1 MLLMRNLSFRYK
13 IPLRAAVLVVLTAL
27 SVTGAIL
34 VSEYDNVRKTVFAS
48 GETLAGVLTETLRE
62 PLRHD
67 DVWRSYEII
76 RAPLALP
83 EAGASLAVIVD
94 PLQRVF
100 VSSRPEEVRMQTP
113 ISVHGQELERVA
125 DVMVQAE
132 REWTSGT
139 EKSQALKIVE
149 ADHYYVIAPVLADG
163 LLLGSLI
170 LRYPKDMHWP
180 RFIAIGERAGWITLG
195 VLLLLLPLSWFWGQ
209 RMAQPMVDL
218 AHCIRKAGRRIPEE
232 SECRLYE
239 SQDELGQLSH
249 RLREMFVSLREK
261 EALERQMMSS
271 ERLAAIGRLAA
282 GIAHEVNNPLG
293 GMLNAISTHRKH
305 GTMNERTARTL
316 DMLERGLEQIR
327 DTVSALL
334 VEARPGSGYL
344 SVEDVN
350 DVRMLVLP
358 GVQQKAAHLGW
369 DVEMADSV
377 ALPATLVR
385 QVLIN
390 LLLNATHAAG
400 QGGRVEMQLRELA
413 GRLEIRIGNDGD
425 HIPPEKLEQLFE
437 PFQDM
442 AIGDPLPTGGRQGMG
457 LWITY
462 QIVRQL
468 GGRVDVESRPGWTVV
483 QVSLPVHGMATV
495 EGSGEA

>member
-1 MLLMRNLSFRYK
+1 MLLMRDLSFRYK
-13 IPLRAAVLVVLTAL
+13 IPLRAAVLVVVTAL

-62 PLRHD
+62 PIRHD

-76 RAPLALP
+76 RAPLDLP
-83 EAGASLAVIVD
+83 EAGANLALIVD

-100 VSSRPEEVRMQTP
+100 VSSRPDEVRMQTP
-113 ISVHGQELERVA
+113 ISVHGQEFERIA
-125 DVMVQAE
+125 DVMVEAE
-132 REWTSGT
+132 RGWASGP
-139 EKSQALKIVE
+139 ENSEALRIVE

-180 RFIAIGERAGWITLG
+180 RFIEIGQRAGWITLG

-218 AHCIRKAGRRIPEE
+218 AQCIRKAGRRIPEE

-239 SQDELGQLSH
+239 SEDELGQLSR

-293 GMLNAISTHRKH
+293 GMLNAISTHRRH
-305 GTMNERTARTL
+305 GEMSPRTERTL
-316 DMLERGLEQIR
+316 DMLERGLAQIR

-334 VEARPGSGYL
+334 VEARPEGGL
-344 SVEDVN
+344 LGPDDIN

-358 GVQQKAAHLGW
+358 AVQRKGANLRW
-369 DVEMADSV
+369 DVEIDSTV
-377 ALPATLVR
+377 AVPATPVR

-390 LLLNATHAAG
+390 LLLNASQAVGERG
-400 QGGRVEMQLRELA
+400 QLHLRLREYA
-413 GRLEIRIGNDGD
+413 GRLELAVGNDGD
-425 HIPPEKLEQLFE
+425 HIPAERLERLFE
-437 PFQDM
+437 PFQDV
-442 AIGDPLPTGGRQGMG
+442 IDGGGTLDGGRQGMG

-468 GGRVDVESRPGWTVV
+468 EGRIDVESRPGWTE
-483 QVSLPVHGMATV
+483 VSVSIPLQYADGGTQ
-495 EGSGEA
+495 